1 MTKVEPSE
9 KLERSLRARSG
20 GIPRPCGHFSAF
32 RVLYDVCRISTW
44 RRRVFATPKS
54 IVCIVKSGA
63 SPELDVL
70 NRFNQLYA
78 RQQTTAVNWIEAR
91 SSGFTRPNRA
101 KLSACISGSWHNAL
115 PPFWWLPCP
124 TRLIADMDHGNLGRS

>member
-1 MTKVEPSE
+1 MGNTSSMRTLQCFSSALRRLPDKYVE
-9 KLERSLRARSG
+9 
-20 GIPRPCGHFSAF
+20 
-32 RVLYDVCRISTW
+32 
-44 RRRVFATPKS
+44 RRVFATPKS
-54 IVCIVKSGA
+54 IVYIVKSGA
-63 SPELDVL
+63 SPGLDVL

-124 TRLIADMDHGNLGRS
+124 TCLIADMDHGNLGRS